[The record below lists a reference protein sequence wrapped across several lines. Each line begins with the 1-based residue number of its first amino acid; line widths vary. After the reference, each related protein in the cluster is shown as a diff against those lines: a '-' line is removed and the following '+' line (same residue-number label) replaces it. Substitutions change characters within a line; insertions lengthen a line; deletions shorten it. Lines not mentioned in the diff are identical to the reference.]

1 MAAYV
6 PVRWVSP
13 LLYGVVLV
21 GGLYSAAVG
30 PDSRLGPTA
39 WRTAG
44 FVIAIG
50 ALFALEAAGRRRPD
64 ARVPLLLARCA
75 LIGAVVLLDASGLSQ
90 VLFVLVP
97 FTAYFAFGR
106 TAALALGALCPA
118 GLLTAFLLTAP
129 GWYRDQ
135 ERVADL
141 LMLCVGLV
149 LAISMAA
156 VAVGEQRARLELEAY
171 AARVAELSAAT
182 ERNRLA
188 RDIHDSLGHHL
199 TAMSVQLEMASDFQS
214 LDPGTAQQ
222 ALNEARR
229 SVRLALG
236 DVRQSVRA
244 LRDEATRPTL
254 AATRPT
260 LAAALA
266 ALAQDGA
273 AGPRVT
279 VEVSGDEDGYGAVEL
294 TALYRAAQEAVT
306 NARRHARA
314 SQVTVVVRLA
324 GGSARLEVT
333 DDGRGFAPDAAAA
346 GFGLLGMRE
355 RVHLVAGSVEVDSS
369 PGAGTQV
376 TVTVP
381 RGNGGEVLAV
391 DGRQ

>member
-1 MAAYV
+1 MVAYV

-21 GGLYSAAVG
+21 GGLYSAAADLDDG
-30 PDSRLGPTA
+30 PGPTA

-44 FVIAIG
+44 FVTAIG
-50 ALFALEAAGRRRPD
+50 ALFALEAAGRRRPA

-90 VLFVLVP
+90 VLFVLLP

-106 TAALALGALCPA
+106 TIALVLGTLCLA
-118 GLLTAFLLTAP
+118 GPLTTYLLTAP

-135 ERVADL
+135 EHVSDL

-199 TAMSVQLEMASDFQS
+199 TAMSVQLEMASDFRS
-214 LDPGTAQQ
+214 RDSDAAQR

-244 LRDEATRPTL
+244 LRDEAARPTL
-254 AATRPT
+254 S
-260 LAAALA
+260 AALA
-266 ALAQDGA
+266 ALARDGA
-273 AGPRVT
+273 ARPRVT
-279 VEVSGDEDGYGAVEL
+279 VEVSGDEDGYGTAEL

-314 SQVTVVVRLA
+314 SQVTVVVQL
-324 GGSARLEVT
+324 GGDSARLEVT
-333 DDGRGFAPDAAAA
+333 DDGRGFAPDAATA

-355 RVHLVAGSVEVDSS
+355 RVHLVAGSVDIASG
-369 PGAGTQV
+369 PGAGTRM

-381 RGNGGEVLAV
+381 RGGDGEVRADGGAV
-391 DGRQ
+391 T

>member
-21 GGLYSAAVG
+21 GGLYSVAVG
-30 PDSRLGPTA
+30 LADAPGPTA

-44 FVIAIG
+44 FVAAIG
-50 ALFALEAAGRRRPD
+50 ALFALEALGLRRPA
-64 ARVPLLLARCA
+64 ARTPLLLARCT
-75 LIGAVVLLDASGLSQ
+75 LIAAVVLLDASGLSQ

-106 TAALALGALCPA
+106 TTALALGTLCLA
-118 GLLTAFLLTAP
+118 GLLTTYLLTAP

-135 ERVADL
+135 EHVADL

-149 LAISMAA
+149 LAISTAA

-214 LDPGTAQQ
+214 LDPDAARR

-244 LRDEATRPTL
+244 LRDET
-254 AATRPT
+254 TRPT

-266 ALAQDGA
+266 ALAGDGA
-273 AGPRVT
+273 ARPRVT
-279 VEVSGDEDGYGAVEL
+279 VEVTGDEDGYGAVEL
-294 TALYRAAQEAVT
+294 TALYRAAQEALT

-314 SQVTVVVRLA
+314 SRVTVVVRLA
-324 GGSARLEVT
+324 GGAARLEVT

-355 RVHLVAGSVEVDSS
+355 RVQLVAGSVDVDSR
-369 PGAGTQV
+369 PGAGTRV

-381 RGNGGEVLAV
+381 RGTTAKSSV
-391 DGRQ
+391 DGEAAT

>member
-1 MAAYV
+1 MVAYV

-21 GGLYSAAVG
+21 GGLYSAAAGLDDG
-30 PDSRLGPTA
+30 PGPTA

-44 FVIAIG
+44 FVTAIG

-90 VLFVLVP
+90 VLVVLVP

-106 TAALALGALCPA
+106 TTALALGALCLAVPLA
-118 GLLTAFLLTAP
+118 TYLLTVP

-135 ERVADL
+135 EHVSDL

-149 LAISMAA
+149 LAVSMAA

-199 TAMSVQLEMASDFQS
+199 TAMSVQLEMASDFRS
-214 LDPGTAQQ
+214 LDPDAAQR

-254 AATRPT
+254 S
-260 LAAALA
+260 AALA
-266 ALAQDGA
+266 ALVRDGA
-273 AGPRVT
+273 AQPRVT

-314 SQVTVVVRLA
+314 SQVRVVVRLA
-324 GGSARLEVT
+324 GDAARLEVT
-333 DDGRGFAPDAAAA
+333 DDGRGFAPDADAA

-355 RVHLVAGSVEVDSS
+355 RVHLVAGSIDIDSG
-369 PGAGTQV
+369 PGAGTRV

-381 RGNGGEVLAV
+381 RGASAKSGQTGE
-391 DGRQ
+391 Q

>member
-1 MAAYV
+1 MVAYV

-21 GGLYSAAVG
+21 GGLYSAAAGLDDG
-30 PDSRLGPTA
+30 PGAVA
-39 WRTAG
+39 WRTGG
-44 FVIAIG
+44 FVAAIG
-50 ALFALEAAGRRRPD
+50 ALFALEAVGRRWPV
-64 ARVPLLLARCA
+64 ARVTLLLARCA

-106 TAALALGALCPA
+106 TAAVALGALCVA
-118 GLLTAFLLTAP
+118 GLLAAYLLTAP
-129 GWYRDQ
+129 GWYREQ
-135 ERVADL
+135 EHVADL

-156 VAVGEQRARLELEAY
+156 VAVGEQRARVELEAY

-199 TAMSVQLEMASDFQS
+199 TAMSVQLEMASDFQN
-214 LDPGTAQQ
+214 LDPDAARR
-222 ALNEARR
+222 ALDEARR

-254 AATRPT
+254 S
-260 LAAALA
+260 AALA
-266 ALAQDGA
+266 ALARDDGA
-273 AGPRVT
+273 ARPRVT
-279 VEVSGDEDGYGAVEL
+279 VEVSGDEDGYGVAEL

-314 SQVTVVVRLA
+314 SKVTVVVRLA
-324 GGSARLEVT
+324 GGAARLEVT

-346 GFGLLGMRE
+346 GLGLLGMRE
-355 RVHLVAGSVEVDSS
+355 RVHLVAGSVHVESS
-369 PGAGTQV
+369 PGTGTRV
-376 TVTVP
+376 TVAVP
-381 RGNGGEVLAV
+381 RGTTVKSSLDGEAV
-391 DGRQ
+391 T